1 MAEDVVEKEVEKLAP
16 LKASNGAAMVTDAK
30 TGHILAMVGSKNY
43 WDEKG
48 GNFNVT
54 TSNRQPGSSIKPL
67 TFAAAFKEGFTPGSI
82 VLDTPISY
90 KNAWENYSPVNYDGR
105 FHGPVTI
112 RTALGSSYNIPAVKV
127 LNEIGVNQLI
137 QTAKDLG
144 ITTFTTPERYGLSLT
159 LGGGEVKLVD
169 MMSVYGTFSQ
179 LGKKYDAQPILKI
192 TDSEGKILEDNTN
205 PEGKKVLE
213 SGVAYMI
220 NSILSDNKA
229 RTPAF
234 GPNSLLVI
242 PGHTVAVKTGTTDSK
257 RDNWTFGYTP
267 EYVVGTWV
275 GNNDNSPMDPQLTS
289 GITGASPIWH
299 QIMVKLLENK
309 PDIAFI
315 KPSDI
320 SEGVI
325 NGRKDLILIGKI
337 SKSTLSNEK
346 YFSQKSPAPDGRDK
360 NITFTDPLNT
370 YITNTSSQ

>member
-1 MAEDVVEKEVEKLAP
+1 M
-16 LKASNGAAMVTDAK
+16 
-30 TGHILAMVGSKNY
+30 I
-43 WDEKG
+43 
-48 GNFNVT
+48 
-54 TSNRQPGSSIKPL
+54 
-67 TFAAAFKEGFTPGSI
+67 
-82 VLDTPISY
+82 LDTPISY

-127 LNEIGVNQLI
+127 LNEIGVNKLI

-159 LGGGEVKLVD
+159 LGGAEVKMVD

-179 LGKKYDAQPILKI
+179 LGKKYDIQPIVKI
-192 TDSEGKILEDNTN
+192 TDSKGVVLEDNSQ
-205 PEGKKVLE
+205 PSSKKVLE

-220 NSILSDNKA
+220 SNILSDNKA
-229 RTPAF
+229 RIPAF

-267 EYVVGTWV
+267 DFVVGTWV

-289 GITGASPIWH
+289 GVSGASPIWH

-309 PDIAFI
+309 PDVAFA

-320 SEGVI
+320 NEALI
-325 NGRKDLILIGKI
+325 NGRKDLVLVGKEG
-337 SKSTLSNEK
+337 KRTLSTEK
-346 YFSQKSPAPDGRDK
+346 NYAQSSAKPQVNGQ